1 MTKIEL
7 IQDLLECGFIDEF
20 EAELLSSPDEMSIG
34 QISYPRYV
42 ASSTGDYLEVAY
54 SLN

>member
-1 MTKIEL
+1 MTRYEL
-7 IQDLLECGFIDEF
+7 IQDLLDCGFIDQF
-20 EAELLSSPDEMSIG
+20 EANLLSSPDEMSMG

-42 ASSTGDYLEVAY
+42 SSSAGDYLEVAY